1 MTAKEGII
9 MPKPKY
15 PTPNNNFPRFI
26 DEYLQGHS
34 DSLND
39 LAYKIN
45 NLVPKELAIPID
57 TLEKTNGNSNIF
69 SGNSNIFS
77 WKKGTRP
84 KEPAIRAAL
93 CKVLNITYIE
103 SLFLIPSKTTD
114 YTLSVL
120 DYLVTFIKE
129 LSTKGQ
135 YKNLDLSL
143 NMYNIGQLVAQSS
156 TSSKNYLNL
165 SYLITKVIKTEQDK
179 VEFIHMKKFGPFV
192 DSSHEKPW
200 SFWQYS
206 QTNIYCSNES
216 NNLYYWDPIFMLRQL
231 SYAFSNLKGDILGLT
246 KTDEEFDN
254 DANYNYYRF
263 SLLNDYYDEN
273 LMCFCTAINLLINMM
288 DKIDKNYLSR
298 LYKLGISEDDTF
310 YKSAPR
316 VLLENNDLL
325 GYKK

>member
-1 MTAKEGII
+1 

-15 PTPNNNFPRFI
+15 PIPNNNFPRFI
-26 DEYLQGHS
+26 DEYLRGHP
-34 DSLND
+34 DSQND
-39 LAYKIN
+39 LARKIN
-45 NLVPKELAIPID
+45 KLVPDKLAIPID
-57 TLEKTNGNSNIF
+57 MSEMK

-77 WKKGTRP
+77 WKNGTRP
-84 KEPAIRAAL
+84 KEPVIRAAL
-93 CKVLNITYIE
+93 CEVLDITYIE
-103 SLFLIPSKTTD
+103 SLFLIPDKATN

-120 DYLVTFIKE
+120 DYLAEFIEE
-129 LSTKGQ
+129 LSTEER
-135 YKNLDLSL
+135 YLNLDLSL

-216 NNLYYWDPIFMLRQL
+216 NNLYYWDSIVMLRQL
-231 SYAFSNLKGDILGLT
+231 SYAFSNLKGDILELT

>member
-1 MTAKEGII
+1 

-15 PTPNNNFPRFI
+15 PIPNNNFPRFI
-26 DEYLQGHS
+26 DEYLRGHP
-34 DSLND
+34 DSQND
-39 LAYKIN
+39 LARKIN
-45 NLVPKELAIPID
+45 KLVPDKLAIPID
-57 TLEKTNGNSNIF
+57 MSEMK

-77 WKKGTRP
+77 WKNGTRP
-84 KEPAIRAAL
+84 KEPVIRAAL
-93 CKVLNITYIE
+93 CEVLDITYIE
-103 SLFLIPSKTTD
+103 SLFLIPDKATN

-120 DYLVTFIKE
+120 DYLAEFIEE
-129 LSTKGQ
+129 LSTEER
-135 YKNLDLSL
+135 YLNLDLSL

>member
-1 MTAKEGII
+1 

-15 PTPNNNFPRFI
+15 PIPNNNFPRFI
-26 DEYLQGHS
+26 DEYLRGHP
-34 DSLND
+34 DSQND
-39 LAYKIN
+39 LARKIN
-45 NLVPKELAIPID
+45 KLVPDKLAIPID
-57 TLEKTNGNSNIF
+57 MSEMK

-77 WKKGTRP
+77 WKNGTRP
-84 KEPAIRAAL
+84 KEPVIRAAL
-93 CKVLNITYIE
+93 CEVLDITYIE
-103 SLFLIPSKTTD
+103 SLFLIPDKATN

-120 DYLVTFIKE
+120 DYLAEFIEE
-129 LSTKGQ
+129 LSTEER
-135 YKNLDLSL
+135 YLNLDLSL

-246 KTDEEFDN
+246 KTDEEFYN

>member
-1 MTAKEGII
+1 

-15 PTPNNNFPRFI
+15 PIPNNNFPRFI
-26 DEYLQGHS
+26 DEYLRGHP
-34 DSLND
+34 DSQND
-39 LAYKIN
+39 LAHKIN
-45 NLVPKELAIPID
+45 KLVPDKLAIPID
-57 TLEKTNGNSNIF
+57 MSEMK

-77 WKKGTRP
+77 WKNGTRP
-84 KEPAIRAAL
+84 KEPVIRAAL
-93 CKVLNITYIE
+93 CEVLDITYIE
-103 SLFLIPSKTTD
+103 SLFLIPDKATN

-120 DYLVTFIKE
+120 DYLAEFIEE
-129 LSTKGQ
+129 LSTEER
-135 YKNLDLSL
+135 YLNLDLSL

-179 VEFIHMKKFGPFV
+179 VEFIHMKKFGTFV

-288 DKIDKNYLSR
+288 DKIDKNYLNR

>member
-1 MTAKEGII
+1 

-15 PTPNNNFPRFI
+15 PIPNNNFPRFI
-26 DEYLQGHS
+26 DEYLRGHP
-34 DSLND
+34 DSQND
-39 LAYKIN
+39 LARKIN
-45 NLVPKELAIPID
+45 KLVPDKLAIPID
-57 TLEKTNGNSNIF
+57 MSEMK

-77 WKKGTRP
+77 WKNGTRP
-84 KEPAIRAAL
+84 KEPVIRAAL
-93 CKVLNITYIE
+93 CEVLDITYIE
-103 SLFLIPSKTTD
+103 SLFLIPDKATN

-120 DYLVTFIKE
+120 DYLAEFIEE
-129 LSTKGQ
+129 LSNEER
-135 YKNLDLSL
+135 YLNLDLSL

-216 NNLYYWDPIFMLRQL
+216 NNLYYWDSIFMLRQL

-263 SLLNDYYDEN
+263 SLLNNYYDEN

>member
-1 MTAKEGII
+1 MSEMK
-9 MPKPKY
+9 
-15 PTPNNNFPRFI
+15 
-26 DEYLQGHS
+26 
-34 DSLND
+34 
-39 LAYKIN
+39 
-45 NLVPKELAIPID
+45 
-57 TLEKTNGNSNIF
+57 

-77 WKKGTRP
+77 WKNGTRP
-84 KEPAIRAAL
+84 KEPIIRAAL
-93 CKVLNITYIE
+93 CEVLDITYIE
-103 SLFLIPSKTTD
+103 SLFLIPDKATN

-120 DYLVTFIKE
+120 DYLAEFIEE
-129 LSTKGQ
+129 LSNEER
-135 YKNLDLSL
+135 YLNLDLSL

>member
-1 MTAKEGII
+1 

-15 PTPNNNFPRFI
+15 PIPNNNFPRFI
-26 DEYLQGHS
+26 DEYLRGHP
-34 DSLND
+34 DSQND
-39 LAYKIN
+39 LARKIN
-45 NLVPKELAIPID
+45 KLVPDKLAIPID
-57 TLEKTNGNSNIF
+57 MSEMK

-77 WKKGTRP
+77 WKNGTRP
-84 KEPAIRAAL
+84 KEPVIRAAL
-93 CKVLNITYIE
+93 CEVLDITYIE
-103 SLFLIPSKTTD
+103 SLFLIPDKATN

-120 DYLVTFIKE
+120 DYLAEFIEE
-129 LSTKGQ
+129 LSTEER
-135 YKNLDLSL
+135 YLNLDLSL

-216 NNLYYWDPIFMLRQL
+216 NNLYYWDSIFMLRQL

>member
-1 MTAKEGII
+1 

-15 PTPNNNFPRFI
+15 PIPNNNFPRFI
-26 DEYLQGHS
+26 DEYLRGHP
-34 DSLND
+34 DSQND
-39 LAYKIN
+39 LARKIN
-45 NLVPKELAIPID
+45 KLVPDKLAIPID
-57 TLEKTNGNSNIF
+57 MSEMK

-77 WKKGTRP
+77 WKNGTRP
-84 KEPAIRAAL
+84 KEPVIRAAL
-93 CKVLNITYIE
+93 CEVLDITYIE
-103 SLFLIPSKTTD
+103 SLFLIPDKATN

-120 DYLVTFIKE
+120 DYLAEFIEE
-129 LSTKGQ
+129 LSTEER
-135 YKNLDLSL
+135 YLNLDLSL

-216 NNLYYWDPIFMLRQL
+216 NNLYYWDSIVMLRQL

>member
-1 MTAKEGII
+1 ML
-9 MPKPKY
+9 KPKY
-15 PTPNNNFPRFI
+15 PIPNNNFPRFI
-26 DEYLQGHS
+26 DEYLRGHP
-34 DSLND
+34 DSQND
-39 LAYKIN
+39 LARKIN
-45 NLVPKELAIPID
+45 KLVPDKLAIPID
-57 TLEKTNGNSNIF
+57 MSEMK

-77 WKKGTRP
+77 WKNGTRP
-84 KEPAIRAAL
+84 KEPVIRAAL
-93 CKVLNITYIE
+93 CEVLDITYIE
-103 SLFLIPSKTTD
+103 SLFLIPDKATN

-120 DYLVTFIKE
+120 DYLAEFIEE
-129 LSTKGQ
+129 LSTEER
-135 YKNLDLSL
+135 YLNLDLSL

-246 KTDEEFDN
+246 KTDEEFYN

>member
-1 MTAKEGII
+1 
-9 MPKPKY
+9 MPNPKY
-15 PTPNNNFPRFI
+15 PIPNNNFPRFI
-26 DEYLQGHS
+26 DEYLRGHP
-34 DSLND
+34 DSQND
-39 LAYKIN
+39 LAHKIN
-45 NLVPKELAIPID
+45 KLVPDKLAIPID
-57 TLEKTNGNSNIF
+57 MSEMK

-77 WKKGTRP
+77 WKNGTRP
-84 KEPAIRAAL
+84 KEPVIRAAL
-93 CKVLNITYIE
+93 CEVLDITYIE
-103 SLFLIPSKTTD
+103 SLFLIPDKATN

-120 DYLVTFIKE
+120 DYLAEFIEE
-129 LSTKGQ
+129 LSTEER
-135 YKNLDLSL
+135 YLNLDLSL

-179 VEFIHMKKFGPFV
+179 VEFIHMKKFGTFV

-288 DKIDKNYLSR
+288 DKIDKNYLNR

>member
-129 LSTKGQ
+129 LSTKDQ

-179 VEFIHMKKFGPFV
+179 VEFIHMKKYHTFF
-192 DSSHEKPW
+192 DSVHEKPW

-206 QTNIYCSNES
+206 QKNIYCSNES
-216 NNLYYWDPIFMLRQL
+216 NNLYYGDPTSMLNHL
-231 SYAFSNLKGDILGLT
+231 SHTFNYLRGDILGLT
-246 KTDEEFDN
+246 KTDTEFDD
-254 DANYNYYRF
+254 DANYNYYRL
-263 SLLNDYYDEN
+263 SLLNDSYNEN

-288 DKIDKNYLSR
+288 DKIDNNYLNR
-298 LYKLGISEDDTF
+298 LYKLGISEDETA
-310 YKSAPR
+310 YNIAPK

-325 GYKK
+325 SYKK

>member
-1 MTAKEGII
+1 

-15 PTPNNNFPRFI
+15 PIPNNNFPRFI
-26 DEYLQGHS
+26 DEYLRGHP
-34 DSLND
+34 DSQND
-39 LAYKIN
+39 LARKIN
-45 NLVPKELAIPID
+45 KLVPDKLAIPID
-57 TLEKTNGNSNIF
+57 MSEMKSE
-69 SGNSNIFS
+69 NSNIFS
-77 WKKGTRP
+77 WKNGTRP
-84 KEPAIRAAL
+84 KEPVIRAAL
-93 CKVLNITYIE
+93 CEVLDITYIE
-103 SLFLIPSKTTD
+103 SLFLIPDKATN

-120 DYLVTFIKE
+120 DYLAEFIEE
-129 LSTKGQ
+129 LSTEER
-135 YKNLDLSL
+135 YLNLDLSL

-246 KTDEEFDN
+246 KTDEEFYN

-288 DKIDKNYLSR
+288 DKINKNYLSR

>member
-1 MTAKEGII
+1 

-15 PTPNNNFPRFI
+15 PIPNNNFPRFI
-26 DEYLQGHS
+26 DEYLRGHP
-34 DSLND
+34 DSQND
-39 LAYKIN
+39 LARKIN
-45 NLVPKELAIPID
+45 KLVPDKLAIPID
-57 TLEKTNGNSNIF
+57 MSEMK

-77 WKKGTRP
+77 WKNGTRP
-84 KEPAIRAAL
+84 KEPVIRAAL
-93 CKVLNITYIE
+93 CEVLDITYIE
-103 SLFLIPSKTTD
+103 SLFLIPDKVTN

-120 DYLVTFIKE
+120 DYLAEFIEE
-129 LSTKGQ
+129 LSTEER
-135 YKNLDLSL
+135 YLNLDLSL

-216 NNLYYWDPIFMLRQL
+216 NNLYYWDSIVMLRQL